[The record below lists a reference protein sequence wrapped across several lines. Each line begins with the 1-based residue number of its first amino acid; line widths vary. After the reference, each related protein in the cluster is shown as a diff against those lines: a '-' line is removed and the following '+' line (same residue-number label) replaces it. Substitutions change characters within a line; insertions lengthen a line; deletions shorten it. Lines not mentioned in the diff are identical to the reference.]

1 MTEKVSEDRF
11 AGADFSAGNAFLAT
25 SYRAEPY
32 TDSSGTADTSCSAVW
47 GEETSTISWAVRI
60 TYWWGGGAEPFTKPV
75 WPAQPATALTVG
87 GAGQTGGYTRSAGA
101 TRRAVAA
108 RALVVVLALGAFRLI
123 RLGQS
128 NTRDGGQRSS
138 YQGCSHQPERLAPGE
153 SACCKPLGKLV

>member
-32 TDSSGTADTSCSAVW
+32 TDSQGTVDTSCSAVW

-128 NTRDGGQRSS
+128 NARDGGQRAT
-138 YQGCSHQPERLAPGE
+138 YQGGTHQPKRLAPGE
-153 SACCKPLGKLV
+153 GACCKPLGKLV